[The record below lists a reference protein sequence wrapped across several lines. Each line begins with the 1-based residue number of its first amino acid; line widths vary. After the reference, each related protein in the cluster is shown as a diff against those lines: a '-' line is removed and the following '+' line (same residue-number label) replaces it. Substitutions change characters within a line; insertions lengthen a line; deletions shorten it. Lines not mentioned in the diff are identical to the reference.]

1 MIRHYRILIKGR
13 VQGVGYRYNA
23 QAAAHKYKLTGF
35 VRNQH
40 DGSVLIHA
48 EGPEEGLNRF
58 IDWCN
63 MGPRLAEVT
72 EVEAEE
78 MKPEGFKTFE
88 VRK

>member
-1 MIRHYRILIKGR
+1 MIRHYKIVVKGR

-23 QAAAHKYKLTGF
+23 QAAAHKHNLTGY

-48 EGPEEGLNRF
+48 EGVEEGLQKF

-63 MGPRLAEVT
+63 TGPRLAEVS
-72 EVEAEE
+72 ELNAEE